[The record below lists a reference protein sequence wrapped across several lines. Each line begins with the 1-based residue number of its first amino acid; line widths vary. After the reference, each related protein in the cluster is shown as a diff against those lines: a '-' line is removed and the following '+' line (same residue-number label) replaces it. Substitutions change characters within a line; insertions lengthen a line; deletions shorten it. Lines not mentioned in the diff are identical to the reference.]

1 MHEYNKLNII
11 VGHYGSGKTNVAVNL
26 ALLAKKEHPE
36 SRVKIADLDIV
47 NPYFRTA
54 DSASLLTEHGIEVLI
69 PEFANTNIDIPALPP
84 KMITLFDGDGYSF
97 IDVGGDEGA
106 VALGMY
112 RDMIKNTPH
121 NVYFVVNMYRP
132 LISIP
137 SDAIDCMREIEDV
150 SGLRV
155 TKIINNSS
163 LGAETDAAAVLD
175 SIEYAR
181 ECASLASLPLAA
193 HTYAPEYTG
202 EITPPEDEPLMQIHD
217 ITKKLF

>member
-1 MHEYNKLNII
+1 MHKYNQLNII

-36 SRVKIADLDIV
+36 TRVKIADLDIV

-54 DSASLLTEHGIEVLI
+54 DSAALLAEHGIEVLV
-69 PEFANTNIDIPALPP
+69 PEFANTNVDIPALPP
-84 KMITLFDGDGYSF
+84 KMTTLFDGDGYSF

-112 RDMIKNTPH
+112 RGMIKNVPH
-121 NVYFVVNMYRP
+121 DVYFVVNMYRP
-132 LISIP
+132 LIASP
-137 SDAIDCMREIEDV
+137 SDAIECMREIEEV

-163 LGAETDAAAVLD
+163 LGSETDAAAVLD
-175 SIEYAR
+175 SMEYAR
-181 ECASLASLPLAA
+181 ECASLAALPLAA

-202 EITPPEDEPLMQIHD
+202 EISAHENEPLMPIHD